1 MSNNEYHLVWED
13 SFSHD
18 GPVDRNKWD
27 FDTGTGGNDWG
38 NQEAQYYT
46 DRIENARYQ
55 GQRLIIEARRE
66 DYGGQRFTSA
76 RLKSKSA
83 WTYGRLQAKAKLP
96 SGRGLWPAIWM
107 LPQAQSYGNA
117 YWPDNGEIDL
127 MEQVGFDSNRIVS
140 SVHTAAFNHMKN
152 SQPTNGVQVH
162 DACNNFKI
170 YTLDWTSDKLEMFVG
185 DDNNPFFQRVLIWER
200 KGQNWEGWPF
210 DKNFFILLN
219 IAVGGS
225 WGGQKGIDEGI
236 FPKTMEIEWI
246 RFYQCTSKAPVIDP
260 PHSTT
265 RVIGIRSS
273 ANGKFICAENG
284 GNSPLIANRDTVS
297 GWETFDLIILDGNNV
312 ALKSH
317 ANGQYVCAENS
328 GDGPLI
334 ANRSQVSSWE
344 SFTLVNRGDGRVALV
359 AVNEKYV
366 CADNFGNSELVA
378 NRTSVESWETFD
390 LVPQ

>member
-1 MSNNEYHLVWED
+1 MSNNEYYLVWED
-13 SFSHD
+13 TFSHD

-27 FDTGTGGNDWG
+27 FDTGTGGNGWG

-76 RLKSKSA
+76 RLKSKHA
-83 WTYGRLQAKAKLP
+83 WTYGRLQIKAKLP

-107 LPQAQSYGNA
+107 LPQTQSYGNA

-127 MEQVGFDSNRIVS
+127 MEQVGFDPNRIVS

-162 DACNNFKI
+162 DACNDFKI

-185 DDNNPFFQRVLIWER
+185 DDNNPFFQRVLTWER
-200 KGQNWEGWPF
+200 KGQNWEG
-210 DKNFFILLN
+210 
-219 IAVGGS
+219 

-246 RFYQCTSKAPVIDP
+246 RFYQCTSKALVIDP

-273 ANGKFICAENG
+273 AN
-284 GNSPLIANRDTVS
+284 
-297 GWETFDLIILDGNNV
+297 ETFDLIILDGNNV

-317 ANGQYVCAENS
+317 ANGKYVCAENS

-344 SFTLVNRGDGRVALV
+344 TFTLVNRGDGKVAFV
-359 AVNEKYV
+359 AVNGKYV

-378 NRTSVESWETFD
+378 NRTSVDSWETFD

>member
-1 MSNNEYHLVWED
+1 MSNFY
-13 SFSHD
+13 
-18 GPVDRNKWD
+18 
-27 FDTGTGGNDWG
+27 
-38 NQEAQYYT
+38 
-46 DRIENARYQ
+46 
-55 GQRLIIEARRE
+55 
-66 DYGGQRFTSA
+66 
-76 RLKSKSA
+76 
-83 WTYGRLQAKAKLP
+83 
-96 SGRGLWPAIWM
+96 
-107 LPQAQSYGNA
+107 
-117 YWPDNGEIDL
+117 
-127 MEQVGFDSNRIVS
+127 
-140 SVHTAAFNHMKN
+140 
-152 SQPTNGVQVH
+152 
-162 DACNNFKI
+162 
-170 YTLDWTSDKLEMFVG
+170 
-185 DDNNPFFQRVLIWER
+185 
-200 KGQNWEGWPF
+200 WPF

-284 GNSPLIANRDTVS
+284 GNGPLIANHDTVS

-317 ANGQYVCAENS
+317 ANGKYVCAENS

-344 SFTLVNRGDGRVALV
+344 TFTFVNRGDGKVALV
-359 AVNEKYV
+359 AVNGKYV

-378 NRTSVESWETFD
+378 NRTSVDSWEAFD
-390 LVPQ
+390 LVPHWFYRVDSF

>member
-1 MSNNEYHLVWED
+1 
-13 SFSHD
+13 
-18 GPVDRNKWD
+18 
-27 FDTGTGGNDWG
+27 
-38 NQEAQYYT
+38 
-46 DRIENARYQ
+46 
-55 GQRLIIEARRE
+55 
-66 DYGGQRFTSA
+66 
-76 RLKSKSA
+76 
-83 WTYGRLQAKAKLP
+83 
-96 SGRGLWPAIWM
+96 M

-127 MEQVGFDSNRIVS
+127 MEQVGFDPNRIVS

-152 SQPTNGVQVH
+152 SQPTNGVQ
-162 DACNNFKI
+162 
-170 YTLDWTSDKLEMFVG
+170 TSDKLEMFVG
-185 DDNNPFFQRVLIWER
+185 DDNNPFFQRVLTWER
-200 KGQNWEGWPF
+200 NGQNWEGW
-210 DKNFFILLN
+210 
-219 IAVGGS
+219 
-225 WGGQKGIDEGI
+225 GGQKRIDEGI

-284 GNSPLIANRDTVS
+284 GNGPLIANRDTVS

-317 ANGQYVCAENS
+317 ANGKYVCAENS

-344 SFTLVNRGDGRVALV
+344 TFTLVNRGDGKVALV
-359 AVNEKYV
+359 AVNGKYV

-378 NRTSVESWETFD
+378 NRTSVDSWETFD